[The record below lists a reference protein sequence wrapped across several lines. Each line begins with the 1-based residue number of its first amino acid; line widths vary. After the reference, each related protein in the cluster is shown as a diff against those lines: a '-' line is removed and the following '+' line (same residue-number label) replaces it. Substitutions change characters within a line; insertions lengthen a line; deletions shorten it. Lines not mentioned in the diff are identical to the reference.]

1 MRHKVAFFIIKT
13 KIILQNTKIKIL
25 KEFYTDKSRKISYS
39 HQILNRQLSC
49 FPLQIIPPPTKC
61 PHLRCPCKSAVKKNS
76 VFKTTY

>member
-25 KEFYTDKSRKISYS
+25 KEFYTDKSRIISYS

-49 FPLQIIPPPTKC
+49 FPLQIIPPPYKVPTFAL
-61 PHLRCPCKSAVKKNS
+61 PM
-76 VFKTTY
+76 